1 MNWTNTA
8 LLSVLIGGTVSII
21 DSHLLSRRMPGI
33 RAFLLPMSIIMLISG
48 LVIIFIQPWPE
59 YVPLKATLAII
70 ASTIL
75 AISASLIAFFNLQKE
90 EVSRVVPI
98 LNISPVFT
106 TIIATLFL
114 NERPEYLQWLA
125 IIIVVAGAVIIT
137 MERSPYGTSGSLKK
151 PFMLL
156 FAASLLMAVSS
167 NLTKYALDY
176 VSFWNMYSAAV
187 IITSIAFL
195 AISLRPATIKQLKEM
210 AKRNSTLALY
220 VLNEAIALTSAVL
233 RIRAISLGPISLVA
247 TIMGIRPVLVV
258 IYSLILGV
266 LIPGFLIRH
275 VSNREMGFR
284 VMAILM
290 IVGGVSIIYLT

>member
-8 LLSVLIGGTVSII
+8 LLSVLIGGVVVTI
-21 DSHLLSRRMPGI
+21 DSHLLSRRMPGM
-33 RAFLLPMSIIMLISG
+33 RAFLLPMSIIMLLSG

-59 YVPLKATLAII
+59 YVPLKAILAII

-137 MERSPYGTSGSLKK
+137 MERSPYGTSGSLKR

-156 FAASLLMAVSS
+156 FMASLLIAVSS
-167 NLTKYALDY
+167 NLTKYALAY
-176 VSFWNMYSAAV
+176 VSFWNMYSAAI

-195 AISLRPATIKQLKEM
+195 AISLRPAIIKQLKEM

-275 VSNREMGFR
+275 VGNREMVFR
-284 VMAILM
+284 FLAILM

>member
-8 LLSVLIGGTVSII
+8 LLSVLIGGVVVTI
-21 DSHLLSRRMPGI
+21 DSHLLSRRMPGM
-33 RAFLLPMSIIMLISG
+33 RAFLLPMSIIMLLSG

-59 YVPLKATLAII
+59 YVPLKAILAII

-156 FAASLLMAVSS
+156 LQ
-167 NLTKYALDY
+167 
-176 VSFWNMYSAAV
+176 
-187 IITSIAFL
+187 
-195 AISLRPATIKQLKEM
+195 PAC
-210 AKRNSTLALY
+210 
-220 VLNEAIALTSAVL
+220 
-233 RIRAISLGPISLVA
+233 
-247 TIMGIRPVLVV
+247 
-258 IYSLILGV
+258 
-266 LIPGFLIRH
+266 
-275 VSNREMGFR
+275 
-284 VMAILM
+284 
-290 IVGGVSIIYLT
+290 